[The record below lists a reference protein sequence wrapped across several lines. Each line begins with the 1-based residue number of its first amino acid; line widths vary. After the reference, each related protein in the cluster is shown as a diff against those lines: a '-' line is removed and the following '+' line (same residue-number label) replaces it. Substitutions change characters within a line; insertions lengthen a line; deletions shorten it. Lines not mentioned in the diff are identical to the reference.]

1 MGKLKTGRSLAL
13 VLRSVWLSPAQ
24 LWDQEQ
30 PLLRALL
37 PSRTTE
43 RLQLLFMARK
53 TQPFFPED
61 NNFLVFPAVRNLRL
75 AEVRSQL
82 SPISLLSH
90 PPWSAL
96 CHTGDTH
103 FKSLVLLENRENAAH
118 GTITLHQLEALQ
130 SLLVYEE
137 LSGCSSTTNLIFSLW
152 LLRVSLR
159 SGFSRC
165 PALHIRGSQ
174 SRAVLVACSC

>member
-1 MGKLKTGRSLAL
+1 M
-13 VLRSVWLSPAQ
+13 WLSPAQ
-24 LWDQEQ
+24 LRDQEQ

-90 PPWSAL
+90 LPWSAL

-103 FKSLVLLENRENAAH
+103 FKSLVFLENRENAAH

-130 SLLVYEE
+130 SLLV
-137 LSGCSSTTNLIFSLW
+137 
-152 LLRVSLR
+152 
-159 SGFSRC
+159 
-165 PALHIRGSQ
+165 
-174 SRAVLVACSC
+174 